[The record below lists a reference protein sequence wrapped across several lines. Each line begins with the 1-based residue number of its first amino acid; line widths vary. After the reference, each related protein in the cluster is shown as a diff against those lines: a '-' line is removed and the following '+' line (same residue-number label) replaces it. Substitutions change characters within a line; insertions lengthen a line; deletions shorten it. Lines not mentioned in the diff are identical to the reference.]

1 MNTQTLEKMTQMRL
15 QGMKQAFETL
25 LETHQQLTVDE
36 TLAMLIE
43 AEWEHRQQ
51 TRMERYIKQAAFRYT
66 ASVEQVS
73 FDPARNLDK
82 NLLIRLA
89 DCSFIKKAEN
99 ILITGPTGVGK
110 SFMACALGQQACL
123 KGFRTLYYNV
133 QKLFTKLR
141 MSKAD
146 QTYYKQIKNIEKTD
160 LLILDDFGLQALDQE
175 NRMMLLEII
184 EDRHGRKSTIISSQL
199 PVKNWY
205 EIIGESTIAD
215 AILDRIIHT
224 AHRIELKGESMR
236 KMKSKTLI
244 T

>member
-15 QGMKQAFETL
+15 QGMRQAFETL

-36 TLAMLIE
+36 TLAMLLE
-43 AEWEHRQQ
+43 AEWDHRQQ
-51 TRMERYIKQAAFRYT
+51 SRMERYIKQAHFRYL
-66 ASVEQVS
+66 ASFEQLR
-73 FDPARNLDK
+73 FDPVRNLDK

-99 ILITGPTGVGK
+99 ILVTGPTGVGK
-110 SFMACALGQQACL
+110 SFLACALGQQACL

-141 MSKAD
+141 MAKAD
-146 QTYYKQIKNIEKTD
+146 QSYYKQIKNIEKTE
-160 LLILDDFGLQALDQE
+160 LLILDDFGLQALDTE

-236 KMKSKTLI
+236 KMKRKT
-244 T
+244 